1 MLSIKDM
8 KSEKLEKVLSEQMH
22 NDMEQQ
28 EVNED
33 DLFVLAEYDDKAA
46 EKSGYSN
53 YSYWSSTLRVFFK
66 NKVAVFLLIVLALLL
81 MFTFLQPYLPGQYP
95 ANLIVNHPQTGM
107 QLSNMSPSMTTVFT
121 TAPAGTQ
128 FVPHDGYYATDEVL
142 LTLAR
147 RTKFNV
153 IEYGSEW
160 CKVVYTDGS
169 TGVQTT
175 GYVINNDYTKLN
187 LPDDPTAVPYESYS
201 SKSMNLYGKPVE
213 LWYAVDNVL
222 GTITRGNKFTIVEY
236 GEDWCKI
243 EFKDQVGYVQNNFQT
258 KLKLPEDPTA
268 VPYQSSS
275 NYKINL
281 YSAPV
286 DYSNGGNALYAKTS
300 AFTMTEDGMA
310 VANDEVELCII
321 PTSHAFWFGTNNI
334 GQDLWARVWSGTR
347 TSLFIG
353 FAVAIVEAI
362 VGILVGV
369 MWGYIRQLDRILTEV
384 YNVVDNIPNTI
395 ILILISYIMKP
406 SMQTLIF
413 AMCLTGWLGMARFI
427 RNQIVIIRDRDYNMA
442 SRCLGTSTWRII
454 MKNLLP
460 YLVSV
465 ITLRMALSIPGAI
478 GSEVFITY
486 IGLGLPVDTPSLGN
500 LINEGRK
507 LITSPTLMYQLIFP
521 TIVLS
526 IVTISFYIIGNA
538 FADAADP
545 KNHV

>member
-1 MLSIKDM
+1 MFSITDH
-8 KSEKLEKVLSEQMH
+8 KSEKLEKALAQQL
-22 NDMEQQ
+22 QQ
-28 EVNED
+28 ELEQPEINED
-33 DLFVLAEYDDKAA
+33 ELFVLAEYDESAG

-53 YSYWSSTLRVFFK
+53 YSYWHSTLRVFFK
-66 NKVAVFLLIVLALLL
+66 NKVAVFLLFVLIALLL
-81 MFTFLQPYLPGQYP
+81 FTVIQPYLPGQYP
-95 ANLIVNHPQTGM
+95 ANLINNHPQSGK
-107 QLSNMSPSMTTVFT
+107 QLSNLAPSFTTVMMK
-121 TAPAGTQ
+121 APEGAV
-128 FVPHDGYYATDEVL
+128 FNASEVKGYE
-142 LTLAR
+142 
-147 RTKFNV
+147 
-153 IEYGSEW
+153 G
-160 CKVVYTDGS
+160 
-169 TGVQTT
+169 
-175 GYVINNDYTKLN
+175 
-187 LPDDPTAVPYESYS
+187 
-201 SKSMNLYGKPVE
+201 
-213 LWYAVDNVL
+213 WYAVDNVL
-222 GTITRGNKFTIVEY
+222 ASLKARTVFNVVEY
-236 GEDWCKI
+236 GEEWCKV
-243 EFKDQVGYVQNNFQT
+243 EYKDMTGYVKNNFQT

-268 VPYQSSS
+268 VPYECRS
-275 NYKINL
+275 NFKIDM

-286 DYSNGGNALYAKTS
+286 EYTNAGSALYAEAS
-300 AFTMTEDGMA
+300 AFTKNEDGT
-310 VANDEVELCII
+310 VTSNGEVELRIM
-321 PTSHAFWFGTNNI
+321 PSEQSFWFGTNNI

-353 FAVAIVEAI
+353 FAVASVEAL

-369 MWGYIRQLDRILTEV
+369 LWGYVRKLDRLLTEV
-384 YNVVDNIPNTI
+384 YNVIDNIPNTI

-406 SMQTLIF
+406 SLQTLIF

-427 RNQIVIIRDRDYNMA
+427 RNQIVIIRDRDYNLA

-454 MKNLLP
+454 LKNLLP

-507 LITSPTLMYQLIFP
+507 LITSASLRYQLIFP
-521 TIVLS
+521 AIVLS